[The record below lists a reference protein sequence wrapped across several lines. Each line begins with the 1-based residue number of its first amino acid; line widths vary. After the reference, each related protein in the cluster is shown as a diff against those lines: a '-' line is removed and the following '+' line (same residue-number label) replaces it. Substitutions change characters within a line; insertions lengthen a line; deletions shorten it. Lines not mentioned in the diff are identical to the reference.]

1 MSANPTETELLE
13 KARQGDFKAFADL
26 TEPYRRSACEFLSR
40 LAGEDSAEDVFMTA
54 VLSAWK
60 ALGSFNGKSS
70 YRTWLFSIARY
81 AALDHLRKIKS
92 RNEVSSDDEESG
104 ANIASIGDDKSPH
117 PAQRMEDEE
126 RSRIVEQGLKQ
137 LPEHHR
143 TPLILY
149 YYQDFQYA
157 EIAETLGI
165 SIGTVMSRLHHA
177 KAKLEKI
184 LEQHRQDIL

>member
-1 MSANPTETELLE
+1 MSTNPTENQLLE

-26 TEPYRRSACEFLSR
+26 TEPHRRSACEFLVR
-40 LAGEDSAEDVFMTA
+40 LTGEDAAEDVFMTA
-54 VLSAWK
+54 TLNAWK
-60 ALGSFNGKSS
+60 AIGSFSGKSS

-92 RNEVSSDDEESG
+92 RKEVSADDDESA
-104 ANIASIGDDKSPH
+104 ANIASIRDDAAQH
-117 PAQRMEDEE
+117 PAQQLQDEE
-126 RSRIVEQGLKQ
+126 RARIIEASLQK

-143 TPLILY
+143 TPLVLF
-149 YYQDFQYA
+149 YYQDFQYS

-177 KAKLEKI
+177 KAKLSKL